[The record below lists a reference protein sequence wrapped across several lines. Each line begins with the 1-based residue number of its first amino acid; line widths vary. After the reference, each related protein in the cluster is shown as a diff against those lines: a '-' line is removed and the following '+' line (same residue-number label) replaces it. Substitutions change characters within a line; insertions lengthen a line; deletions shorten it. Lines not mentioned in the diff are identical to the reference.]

1 MGAPTVKFNL
11 LQKGERKTIY
21 DRKGMKRSGIYQD
34 LDDHMTLNSH
44 SYALFQKEQFALR
57 KKERKRNLVIKL
69 IVVVITFLLIML
81 FLYLWKS
88 SDGSVLVSPHF
99 Q

>member
-11 LQKGERKTIY
+11 NQKGERKTIY
-21 DRKGMKRSGIYQD
+21 HRKGMKRSGIYQD
-34 LDDHMTLNSH
+34 LDDHKTLNSH
-44 SYALFQKEQFALR
+44 AYALFQKEQYALR
-57 KKERKRNLVIKL
+57 KKDRKRNLIIKL
-69 IVVVITFLLIML
+69 VVVVITFLLIML

-88 SDGSVLVSPHF
+88 SDSSILVSPHF